1 MSMTPEEYIDDEIMN
16 LLFEDLDN
24 ALDNELQY
32 QMEEK
37 KISLKKMNEYF
48 EKYFYSKAFNM
59 NMTIKKNK

>member
-48 EKYFYSKAFNM
+48 ENYFYSRAFNM
-59 NMTIKKNK
+59 HMTIKKNK